1 MPTLSREGAQV
12 KALVSG
18 WGTPSGPTP
27 VVHKGFSALFI
38 KVPSSHLSWDTQILP
53 LGAGGALA
61 KPQPLNYE
69 WGTQAAH
76 RLQASGRPL
85 PGGSACSVS
94 GWGSPPPRGPHFLS
108 RVSHLPQKRG
118 PQASHPSGLGTTLFA
133 CH

>member
-1 MPTLSREGAQV
+1 MEGAQV

-27 VVHKGFSALFI
+27 VVYKGFSALFT
-38 KVPSSHLSWDTQILP
+38 KVPSPRLSWGTQILL

-61 KPQPLNYE
+61 EPQPPTYE
-69 WGTQAAH
+69 RGTQAAG
-76 RLQASGRPL
+76 RLQARGRPL

-94 GWGSPPPRGPHFLS
+94 DWGSPPPRRPHFLS

-118 PQASHPSGLGTTLFA
+118 PHASHPSGLGTTLFA